1 MADPN
6 QSWSIV
12 IFGYNEGATLAS
24 VTGEAQK
31 FLETNNIPDSEIL
44 IVDDGSTDN
53 TQSITNTL
61 KETVR
66 CLRVIRHG
74 TNLGIGP
81 ALVTG
86 YTNARCE
93 NVVAVP
99 ADGQF
104 DINELQ
110 PCMNIPE
117 RAFVSF
123 YREQVENYSPYRN
136 LVTVTNRAFNKFFLN
151 LNVKD
156 VNWVKAYR
164 TSDLKSIDLKLHSS
178 IIGSEI
184 CAKLQVM
191 GYRPIEAPSVYHPR
205 IAGKARGASLKTVSH
220 AVKEL
225 LKLVFIVRKFK
236 KICSSSRSQ
245 RDDSESAIRGTE
257 NI

>member
-1 MADPN
+1 MADLN

-12 IFGYNEGATLAS
+12 IFGYNEGATLPS

-31 FLETNNIPDSEIL
+31 FFETNNIPGSEIL

-61 KETVR
+61 KGTIR
-66 CLRVIRHG
+66 CLRVIRHS

-81 ALVTG
+81 ALVSG
-86 YTNARCE
+86 YTNAQCE
-93 NVVAVP
+93 NVIAVP

-104 DINELQ
+104 DINELK
-110 PCMNIPE
+110 PNINIPE
-117 RAFVSF
+117 KAFVSF
-123 YREQVENYSPYRN
+123 YREQVENYSLFRN
-136 LVTVTNRAFNKFFLN
+136 LVTVTNKFFNRFFLN

-156 VNWVKAYR
+156 VNWVKAYK
-164 TSDLKSIDLKLHSS
+164 TADLKSIDLKLHSS
-178 IIGSEI
+178 LIGSEI

-191 GYRPIEAPSVYHPR
+191 GYRAIEAPSVYHAR

-225 LKLVFIVRKFK
+225 LKLVFIIKRF
-236 KICSSSRSQ
+236 Q
-245 RDDSESAIRGTE
+245 E
-257 NI
+257 NLPPNSPRTALGGED